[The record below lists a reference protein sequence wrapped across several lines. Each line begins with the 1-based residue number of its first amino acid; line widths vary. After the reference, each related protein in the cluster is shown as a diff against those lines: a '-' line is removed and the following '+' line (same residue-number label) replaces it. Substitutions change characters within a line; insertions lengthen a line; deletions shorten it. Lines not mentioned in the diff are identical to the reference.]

1 MSTTAHNFTET
12 QYKAMPGQV
21 STDELQGI
29 VECFVAGIG
38 NKDSVG
44 DICLPGAFD
53 ASLKRRK
60 PRVVWGHNWNEP
72 IGKVLD
78 IYEVGPKD
86 PRLPEKMRAQ
96 NIGGLFARVQF
107 NLKSERGREA
117 FSNVSFFGE
126 EQEWSIGYKT
136 LDAIFD
142 TTRQAN
148 LLKEVELY
156 EVSPVLHGAN
166 QLTATIS
173 IKSDTMET
181 ESPEFSSNGE
191 FYSEEEFDDFYEEEI
206 DEKGER
212 LRDPKGG
219 LTAAGRAHFKR
230 TEGANLKPGVKGP
243 ANTPEK
249 MRRKGSFLTRFFTN
263 PSGPMKDEKGRP
275 TRLALSAAAWGEPVP
290 QNAEDAAALAAKGRR
305 MLERYQNAKGKNY
318 DVDADYKQLG
328 QTIGQRS
335 GGAIGAGD
343 SGDGIDRDGDGI
355 IFDGTPEEQRAP
367 YKRSSNADYEKR
379 RRAWVRARLLAQG
392 IKPNARVENRSEEER
407 NARARA
413 RAEFDRRTYAD
424 GIRAQ
429 QEDARK
435 RSINSITDSAQRRRA
450 NEGVNDVTDAATRR
464 GQTDSRR
471 RQPNR
476 MPDSAERRQNMQGRP
491 DVVSDSSG
499 RAAAEGQ
506 RASNIRVDTEEQ
518 RMANR
523 RNDMRG
529 NGRASGQRPARPY
542 GLKEQGY
549 SIYSE
554 TENESNPIT
563 GKMGMLARHL
573 GNHFNSNVRVREA
586 NENMVIFDIDR
597 DGKPETMRV
606 AYHSPEPNTF
616 MFGASTPVRAQVV
629 YVPMGG
635 ESNMEDRYNNYDM
648 PRSVMPQK
656 PHGDCGCGCKGSGT
670 CDTGGEMKSWSDYK
684 MDTPGVH
691 MFIKTMNMDLFSA
704 VNEIADE
711 YGFDVE
717 LLNDGFVIPNVDFYD
732 TAVNNDV
739 VALLGGLDEKGL
751 ARGLARGLRG
761 AVSRGGRRP
770 SRDGDNDGKI
780 TNPLTGRD
788 ELPAPPKPRMMPP
801 REIPKEI
808 PEKQPQT
815 VPTRTPS
822 RPTVPSTPVRP
833 TVPQRPRVPV
843 GVSGRMGAGDNV
855 PKKPKKRKRKPPTD
869 DFVIPGNPGMT
880 RDEFD
885 RRTSGAFRA
894 NEANFPR
901 VRDEIVRRLQQGD
914 NGVSGNMGGRKN
926 RRLLGEHILQQLREY
941 EMDPSSPSKPPKRAM
956 EMALDEIAKR
966 NAMTRKQLDKIL
978 RKLIMQER
986 RNAVLRRS
994 GRIKSAEPNI
1004 YISISEISD
1013 LSVKSGF
1020 QVDSREIDTLVIDAE
1035 PEMMFAVKSAVDSIG
1050 QFYGFESV
1058 ATDEGILIKNS
1069 SYLPSE
1075 ALEAVAN
1082 AYMNISGEYDLVDFE
1097 LNRLSA

>member
-1 MSTTAHNFTET
+1 M
-12 QYKAMPGQV
+12 
-21 STDELQGI
+21 
-29 VECFVAGIG
+29 
-38 NKDSVG
+38 
-44 DICLPGAFD
+44 
-53 ASLKRRK
+53 
-60 PRVVWGHNWNEP
+60 
-72 IGKVLD
+72 
-78 IYEVGPKD
+78 
-86 PRLPEKMRAQ
+86 
-96 NIGGLFARVQF
+96 
-107 NLKSERGREA
+107 
-117 FSNVSFFGE
+117 
-126 EQEWSIGYKT
+126 
-136 LDAIFD
+136 
-142 TTRQAN
+142 
-148 LLKEVELY
+148 
-156 EVSPVLHGAN
+156 
-166 QLTATIS
+166 
-173 IKSDTMET
+173 
-181 ESPEFSSNGE
+181 
-191 FYSEEEFDDFYEEEI
+191 
-206 DEKGER
+206 
-212 LRDPKGG
+212 
-219 LTAAGRAHFKR
+219 
-230 TEGANLKPGVKGP
+230 
-243 ANTPEK
+243 
-249 MRRKGSFLTRFFTN
+249 
-263 PSGPMKDEKGRP
+263 
-275 TRLALSAAAWGEPVP
+275 
-290 QNAEDAAALAAKGRR
+290 
-305 MLERYQNAKGKNY
+305 
-318 DVDADYKQLG
+318 
-328 QTIGQRS
+328 
-335 GGAIGAGD
+335 
-343 SGDGIDRDGDGI
+343 
-355 IFDGTPEEQRAP
+355 
-367 YKRSSNADYEKR
+367 
-379 RRAWVRARLLAQG
+379 LAQG

-761 AVSRGGRRP
+761 AVSRGGRKP

-788 ELPAPPKPRMMPP
+788 ELPAPPKPKMMPP

-843 GVSGRMGAGDNV
+843 GASGRMGS
-855 PKKPKKRKRKPPTD
+855 P
-869 DFVIPGNPGMT
+869 
-880 RDEFD
+880 
-885 RRTSGAFRA
+885 A
-894 NEANFPR
+894 NESTAAR
-901 VRDEIVRRLQQGD
+901 ARDEIVRRLQQGG

-966 NAMTRKQLDKIL
+966 NAMTRKQLDKML

-1097 LNRLSA
+1097 LNRLSE